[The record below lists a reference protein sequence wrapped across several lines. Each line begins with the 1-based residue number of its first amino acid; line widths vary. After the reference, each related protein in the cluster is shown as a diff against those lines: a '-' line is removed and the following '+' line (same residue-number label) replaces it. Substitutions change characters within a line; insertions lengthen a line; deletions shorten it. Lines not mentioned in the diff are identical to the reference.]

1 MLYFILLTFEDVP
14 EVQLI
19 LLQISNMKSYAKPL
33 NIFENR
39 SILDVSG
46 SYRYGPLYTFLCVI
60 KLTRLERHIRN

>member
-19 LLQISNMKSYAKPL
+19 LLQISTMKSYAKPL

-46 SYRYGPLYTFLCVI
+46 S
-60 KLTRLERHIRN
+60 